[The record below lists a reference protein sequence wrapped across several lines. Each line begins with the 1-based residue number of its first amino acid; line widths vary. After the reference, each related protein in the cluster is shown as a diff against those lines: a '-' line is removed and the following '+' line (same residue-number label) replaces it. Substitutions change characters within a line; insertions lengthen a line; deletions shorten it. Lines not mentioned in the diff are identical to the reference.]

1 MKRHRVAVA
10 LTGEDEEA
18 AVAAQHLLRNRWMR
32 QCSTVSVD
40 WTSPRWRG
48 GLTCGRK
55 GEKRGRRGKRDNGG
69 AGWPLCRGGEA
80 KGKELGPQLDAH
92 PSGGEERS
100 DGGGGSGVKVGSPTK
115 TQERRSRAAGG
126 TGAPHRCVPMDRGGS
141 QVGLRH
147 SPGARGSNR
156 FEPDSNFKQIQII
169 LKPSKV

>member
-55 GEKRGRRGKRDNGG
+55 GEKRGRRGKRGDGG
-69 AGWPLCRGGEA
+69 ARWPLCWGGEV
-80 KGKELGPQLDAH
+80 KGKEWGPQLDAR
-92 PSGGEERS
+92 PSGGEERRV
-100 DGGGGSGVKVGSPTK
+100 GSGAAVGWSAATR
-115 TQERRSRAAGG
+115 ERRSRAGG
-126 TGAPHRCVPMDRGGS
+126 GASVPHERMPEDRGGC
-141 QVGLRH
+141 QVGPQH
-147 SPGARGSNR
+147 SPGGTVQTGLK
-156 FEPDSNFKQIQII
+156 PIQISNEFK
-169 LKPSKV
+169 LFQNPPKFG